1 MERLI
6 GHALMYG
13 SMAQI
18 DRPHL
23 IERYNHALEA
33 FGIPKTERTSLRLD
47 ATGFSPEVAQDL
59 ENEQYLDPR
68 GVNRRFIIVTPEQAQ
83 VPVVN
88 INFSATIDFM
98 RAFYRHNA
106 EAVKILTLKDV
117 IYGEIENS
125 TYKIDDID
133 DILAIKRVNFQLNT
147 HGKLLEKSQRL
158 TDLVERFRNEEES
171 WKDSEL
177 LNSILELAKE
187 CGDTRYNQIVPRQLR
202 FSANSFW
209 TRHFGG
215 VYVFHDKDDRAVVI
229 GNLARQK
236 QDESKRDGDRFIPM
250 KNRRTVFNFLRKTK
264 RIEPI
269 NLKWLWRSG
278 MLETRLDLFIKDQIA
293 KREPERPLA
302 YLGETDIKN
311 WLHDNIGSLRKQPE
325 FRLYSELRSAAL
337 NRDEDDD
344 DDDDD
349 DLDFDP
355 ELVLM
360 AVRGNPNHPDCDLV
374 NRFLAEYV
382 PFDFFTRFI
391 VNKPA
396 FYLDYGAMSE
406 NQKEH
411 AIEVIT
417 SKFFPD
423 RDRVWD
429 DYFSNWSLKHA

>member
-18 DRPHL
+18 DQPHL

-33 FGIPKTERTSLRLD
+33 FGIPKTKRSTLRLD
-47 ATGFSPEVAQDL
+47 ATGFSPEVAEDL
-59 ENEQYLDPR
+59 NNEQYLDPR

-147 HGKLLEKSQRL
+147 HGKLLEKSQKL
-158 TDLVERFRNEEES
+158 TDLMERFRSEEDS
-171 WKDSEL
+171 WKDNDL
-177 LNSILELAKE
+177 LHTILELAKE

-202 FSANSFW
+202 FAANSFW
-209 TRHFGG
+209 TKHFGG
-215 VYVFHDKDDRAVVI
+215 VYVFHDKDDKAVVI

-236 QDESKRDGDRFIPM
+236 QDQSKRDGDRFIPM

-269 NLKWLWRSG
+269 NLKWLARSG
-278 MLETRLDLFIKDQIA
+278 MLQSRLDLFIRDQIA
-293 KREPERPLA
+293 AREPERPLA
-302 YLGETDIKN
+302 YLTDTDVKN

-337 NRDEDDD
+337 NRDDDD
-344 DDDDD
+344 DDDDEDDD
-349 DLDFDP
+349 DLKFDP
-355 ELVLM
+355 ELELM
-360 AVRGNPNHPDCDLV
+360 AVRGNPQHPDCDLV

-382 PFDFFTRFI
+382 PFDFLTRFI

-396 FYLDYGAMSE
+396 FYVDYAGMSE
-406 NQKEH
+406 VQKEH

-429 DYFSNWSLKHA
+429 DFFSNWSL

>member
-13 SMAQI
+13 SMAQV
-18 DRPHL
+18 DQPHL

-33 FGIPKTERTSLRLD
+33 FGIPKTKRTSLRLD
-47 ATGFSPEVAQDL
+47 ATGFSPEVAEDL
-59 ENEQYLDPR
+59 QNEQYLDPR

-98 RAFYRHNA
+98 RNFYRHNS

-133 DILAIKRVNFQLNT
+133 DILAIKRVKFQLNT
-147 HGKLLEKSQRL
+147 HGKLLEKSERL
-158 TDLVERFRNEEES
+158 TELMTRFRTEEDS
-171 WKDSEL
+171 WKDNAL
-177 LNSILELAKE
+177 IHSILELAKE
-187 CGDTRYNQIVPRQLR
+187 CGDTRYNQIVPRHLS
-202 FSANSFW
+202 FAANSFW
-209 TRHFGG
+209 TKHFGG
-215 VYVFHDKDDRAVVI
+215 VYVFHDKDDKAVVI

-236 QDESKRDGDRFIPM
+236 QDQSQREGDRFIPM

-269 NLKWLWRSG
+269 NLNWLKRSG
-278 MLETRLDLFIKDQIA
+278 MLETRLDLFIRDQIA
-293 KREPERPLA
+293 RREPERPLA
-302 YLGETDIKN
+302 YLSSTDIKN
-311 WLHDNIGSLRKQPE
+311 WLHDNIGALRKQPE
-325 FRLYSELRSAAL
+325 FRLYSELRSMSL
-337 NRDEDDD
+337 NRDDD

-349 DLDFDP
+349 DDDEFDFEP
-355 ELVLM
+355 ELELM

-382 PFDFFTRFI
+382 PFDFLTRFI

-406 NQKEH
+406 QQKEH

-423 RDRVWD
+423 RDRMWD
-429 DYFSNWSLKHA
+429 NFFSRWSL